1 MKQLKMI
8 NDLNQ
13 VILKISKDVHLS
25 IRLISNKNKETF
37 AIFDVVERNKNNKI
51 IKQKIQDLI
60 RHIRKNFDLNDDLID
75 DS

>member
-13 VILKISKDVHLS
+13 IILKISKDVHLS
-25 IRLISNKNKETF
+25 IRLISNKSKKIL
-37 AIFDVVERNKNNKI
+37 AIFDVVKQSKDNKI
-51 IKQKIQDLI
+51 IKQKVQDLI
-60 RHIRKNFDLNDDLID
+60 RHIRKSFDLNDDLID